1 MEGFVTVFDEQVDNA
16 LFWLSD
22 HAAFVFDGARA
33 VLEGLY
39 DGVLWLL
46 MLAPFW
52 VVAALAGLI
61 AWRVLGLGAGIAS
74 GLALAFCWAMGL
86 WPETMQTLAL
96 VIAASVIALAISLP
110 IGVMAGLMPRL
121 DRALVPVL
129 DLIQTLP
136 PYIYLL
142 PAIALMGY
150 GPATALV
157 ATVIVAMP
165 PAIRLTS
172 LGIRQTPAEFV
183 ELGQALG
190 TSRMQQF
197 WKTACPSPCRRSWR
211 AARARDADR
220 CCRHRRRRL
229 ATQSWRDP
237 HAGHR
242 DLDQRLDRHRGA
254 DHGAGPRHP
263 KPCEGEM
270 TFNPGAFLAPL
281 VDWLNAN
288 FHGLFALI
296 ARVIE
301 TVLGAIEAALLVVPA
316 AGVIVLVAVL
326 AWFAAGLRVA
336 ILSACCL
343 GFCWLAGLWTASMQT
358 IALVVVAVAIAVAI
372 AFPLGIWAARRRGVE
387 TALRPVLDVM
397 QTVPPWVYLIPAV
410 MIFSLGRVPAIIA
423 TIVYGVPPML
433 RLTTLAFRGV
443 PKDLKELGEA
453 IGAKPSTILWKIE
466 LPAARPRCWSA

>member
-52 VVAALAGLI
+52 AVAALAGLI
-61 AWRVLGLGAGIAS
+61 AWRVLGVGAGIAS

-197 WKTACPSPCRRSWR
+197 WKIRLPFAVPSIMAGVNQSLMMAFGMVVIVGIVGSGGLGETIYGAIRTLDIATSINASIAIVVLTMVLDRVTQSL
-211 AARARDADR
+211 ARA
-220 CCRHRRRRL
+220 
-229 ATQSWRDP
+229 
-237 HAGHR
+237 
-242 DLDQRLDRHRGA
+242 
-254 DHGAGPRHP
+254 
-263 KPCEGEM
+263 K
-270 TFNPGAFLAPL
+270 
-281 VDWLNAN
+281 
-288 FHGLFALI
+288 
-296 ARVIE
+296 
-301 TVLGAIEAALLVVPA
+301 
-316 AGVIVLVAVL
+316 
-326 AWFAAGLRVA
+326 
-336 ILSACCL
+336 
-343 GFCWLAGLWTASMQT
+343 
-358 IALVVVAVAIAVAI
+358 
-372 AFPLGIWAARRRGVE
+372 
-387 TALRPVLDVM
+387 
-397 QTVPPWVYLIPAV
+397 
-410 MIFSLGRVPAIIA
+410 
-423 TIVYGVPPML
+423 
-433 RLTTLAFRGV
+433 
-443 PKDLKELGEA
+443 
-453 IGAKPSTILWKIE
+453 
-466 LPAARPRCWSA
+466 